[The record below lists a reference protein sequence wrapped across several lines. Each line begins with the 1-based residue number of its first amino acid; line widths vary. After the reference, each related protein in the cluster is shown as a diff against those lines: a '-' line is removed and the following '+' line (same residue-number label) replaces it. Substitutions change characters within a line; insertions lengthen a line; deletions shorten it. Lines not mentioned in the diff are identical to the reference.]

1 MTSTKQDKELRE
13 KLTKLISQDGWVDI
27 QEVDVDG
34 QVNELMQLITAY
46 TNKQIEEVLDRLESK
61 LVERRV
67 DNAPYAP
74 GKEYLVPEAAIEA
87 ERNKLKESKNDKL

>member
-87 ERNKLKESKNDKL
+87 ERNKLKEK